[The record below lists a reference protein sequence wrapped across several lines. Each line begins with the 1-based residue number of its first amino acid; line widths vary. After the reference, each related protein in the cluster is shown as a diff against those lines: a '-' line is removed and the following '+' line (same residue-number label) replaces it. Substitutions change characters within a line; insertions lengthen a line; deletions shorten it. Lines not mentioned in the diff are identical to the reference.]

1 MEEAMSVDRL
11 IGGLFLFACLLLWF
25 WIIPQQVVG
34 EEQAFYPRLTV
45 ILVAIPAA
53 LMFLRNKGR
62 RITLAFFRQG
72 PSRCIVFLLC
82 VEKIGFFVSS
92 AVFCPLYMLFFAE
105 RNFWRISLTTCGLL
119 GGIYIIVVQLLKY
132 PLPAGLLF

>member
-1 MEEAMSVDRL
+1 M
-11 IGGLFLFACLLLWF
+11 
-25 WIIPQQVVG
+25 
-34 EEQAFYPRLTV
+34 TV

-62 RITLAFFRQG
+62 RITLAFFREG
-72 PSRCIVFLLC
+72 SDISKDLAVKILVLVLSYIVFLLC

-105 RNFWRISLTTCGLL
+105 RNFWRISLTTCELL